1 MGRRCVLTGK
11 GVRYGNN
18 VSHAENKTRRRFNA
32 NLQRTSVFSDALQT
46 PVRLRVST
54 RALRSIE
61 HVGGI
66 DAFLLKATATDL
78 GLEMRRMRKRIE
90 KAIARTSV

>member
-32 NLQRTSVFSDALQT
+32 NLQRASVFSDALGK
-46 PVRLRVST
+46 VRLRVST

-66 DAFLLKATATDL
+66 DAFLLKATASDL

-90 KAIARTSV
+90 KVIARTSV

>member
-32 NLQRTSVFSDALQT
+32 NLQRASVFSDALGT
-46 PVRLRVST
+46 VRLRVST

-66 DAFLLKATATDL
+66 DAFLLKATASDL

-90 KAIARTSV
+90 KVIARTSV